1 MATYTP
7 EQFDDLLTRFAN
19 GLPVAV
25 NRATLVAAQQL
36 KGDIPGRIH
45 RRGGTKDVDGGTR
58 GYRSEKWVTERE
70 DEGLPIGR
78 VDHTFN
84 GDLKRSYKLL
94 VSKKQIDL
102 RIFGNDNVKK
112 ARGNERWFI
121 QENGAPVWEASK
133 AEEKKARKAFNTE
146 ITNYIKQ
153 FFSG

>member
-36 KGDIPGRIH
+36 RGDIPGRIH

-58 GYRSEKWVTERE
+58 EYKSKSYEKKRKN
-70 DEGLPIGR
+70 EGLQINK
-78 VDHTFN
+78 VDHTFK
-84 GDLKRSYKLL
+84 GDLQRSYKLL

-133 AEEKKARKAFNTE
+133 AEEKKARKAFDTE
-146 ITNYIKQ
+146 ISKYIKR
-153 FFSG
+153 FFNG